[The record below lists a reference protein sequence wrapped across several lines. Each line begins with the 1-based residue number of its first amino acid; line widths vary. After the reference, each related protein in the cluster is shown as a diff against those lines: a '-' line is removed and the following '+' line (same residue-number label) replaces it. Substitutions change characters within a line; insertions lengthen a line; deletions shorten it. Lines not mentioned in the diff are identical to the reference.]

1 MSHRT
6 QWYLQNR
13 LLNRTLFLKPWLQCL
28 VGTWAVMCSMTRVS
42 DNRHHW
48 WDVLAGTVL
57 GFLFGLFVV
66 VISCRHFC
74 LDRAVNVAVS
84 ATHVLNESLEN
95 GQTGG
100 YDMQRK
106 HSVKKLLNPVVVD
119 VSEGRRNEGRRDH
132 MEGMNATRRSHER
145 QESDFQG

>member
-28 VGTWAVMCSMTRVS
+28 MGIWAVTCSMTRVS

-48 WDVLAGTVL
+48 WDVLAGDVL
-57 GFLFGLFVV
+57 GLLFGLFVV
-66 VISCRHFC
+66 VVLCRHFY
-74 LDRAVNVAVS
+74 LERAAVNAAFS
-84 ATHVLNESLEN
+84 ATHALNEPLEN

-106 HSVKKLLNPVVVD
+106 HGVKKLLNPVVD
-119 VSEGRRNEGRRDH
+119 VSEGREMKDI
-132 MEGMNATRRSHER
+132 ATTWRE
-145 QESDFQG
+145 